1 MTGKGPLLRPFSVTV
16 VGQRDA
22 SGDVVTSHV
31 TLVAGQ
37 TLFREGDAPTTAFLI
52 ERGELEI
59 STHREQRYIKL
70 AQLGPG
76 DLLGEMAVIDD
87 SPRTATAVALTECLL
102 LAIDKR
108 QIAER
113 LDQTDPIIRA
123 LLEGQLKRYRA
134 ALSAMQGGKTPQA
147 DEPPAPRE
155 LIGIGK
161 IRLETQLREALV
173 TGGLDLRLQPL
184 LDIASDRIAGYEAL
198 VRWTHPERGAI
209 SPAEFIAL
217 AEETSLIVPVGE
229 YVLDA
234 AIAALTALRD
244 HGVTPLPFI
253 AINVSARQLAE
264 AGLIERI
271 VERTRGAGLDP
282 GRIKVEIT
290 ESQALDY
297 AQVKDVVAHCHREG
311 IEVAL
316 DDFGTGFSNLGHLHE
331 LPFNTVKVD
340 QAFARNMMK
349 DSRAMALVES
359 IVNMI
364 HALGASTVVEGIETE
379 AQLAVLRRLGCRYA
393 QGYLIGRPQPL
404 ADVLGP
410 DSP

>member
-1 MTGKGPLLRPFSVTV
+1 MALRVTLEP
-16 VGQRDA
+16 GQR
-22 SGDVVTSHV
+22 
-31 TLVAGQ
+31 
-37 TLFREGDAPTTAFLI
+37 LFSEGDEPTTAFLI
-52 ERGELEI
+52 EVGEVEI
-59 STHREQRYIKL
+59 STHRELRYVKL
-70 AQLGPG
+70 AHLGPG

-87 SPRTATAVALTECLL
+87 SPRTATAVALTDCVL

-113 LDQTDPIIRA
+113 LQQTDPIIRA
-123 LLEGQLKRYRA
+123 LLEGQLKRYRG
-134 ALSAMQGGKTPQA
+134 ALAAMQGGKVPMA
-147 DEPPAPRE
+147 DEPPAASE
-155 LIGIGK
+155 MIGIGK
-161 IRLETQLREALV
+161 IRLDSQLREALV
-173 TGGLDLRLQPL
+173 SGGLDLRFQPL
-184 LDIASDRIAGYEAL
+184 LEISSGRIAGYEAL
-198 VRWTHPERGAI
+198 VRWTHPERGPV

-229 YVLDA
+229 YVLDT

-244 HGVTPLPFI
+244 HGTEPLPYI

-271 VERTRGAGLDP
+271 VERTRIANLDP

-297 AQVKDVVAHCHREG
+297 AQVKEVVAHCQREG

-331 LPFNTVKVD
+331 LPFDTVKVD

-349 DSRAMALVES
+349 DARAMALVEA
-359 IVNMI
+359 IVAMI
-364 HALGASTVVEGIETE
+364 HALGANVVVEGIETA
-379 AQLAVLRRLGCRYA
+379 AQLEVLRRLGCRYA
-393 QGYLIGRPQPL
+393 QGYLIGKPQPL
-404 ADVLGP
+404 ADVLGRKG
-410 DSP
+410 S

>member
-1 MTGKGPLLRPFSVTV
+1 VKLTLIQ
-16 VGQRDA
+16 GQ
-22 SGDVVTSHV
+22 V
-31 TLVAGQ
+31 
-37 TLFREGDAPTTAFLI
+37 LFNEGDPPTTAFLI
-52 ERGELEI
+52 ESGELAI
-59 STHREQRYIKL
+59 STQREDRYVKL
-70 AQLGPG
+70 AHLGPG

-87 SPRTATAVALTECLL
+87 SPRTATAVALSECVL

-113 LDQTDPIIRA
+113 LAQTDPIIRA
-123 LLEGQLKRYRA
+123 LLEGQLKRYRG
-134 ALSAMQGGKTPQA
+134 ALAAMQGGHVPMA
-147 DEPPAPRE
+147 DDPPAASE
-155 LIGIGK
+155 MLGIGK
-161 IRLETQLREALV
+161 IRLESQLRDALGS
-173 TGGLDLRLQPL
+173 GGLDLRLQPL
-184 LDIASDRIAGYEAL
+184 LEIASGRIAGYEAL
-198 VRWTHPERGAI
+198 VRWTHPERGAV

-244 HGVTPLPFI
+244 HGVEPVPFI
-253 AINVSARQLAE
+253 AINVSAKQLAE

-271 VERTRGAGLDP
+271 VERTRAVGLEP

-311 IEVAL
+311 IQVAL

-331 LPFNTVKVD
+331 LPFDTVKVD

-349 DSRAMALVES
+349 EARAMALVEA

-364 HALGASTVVEGIETE
+364 HALGANTVIEGIETQ
-379 AQLAVLRRLGCRYA
+379 AQLDVLRSLGCRYA
-393 QGYLIGRPQPL
+393 QGYLIGKPQPL
-404 ADVLGP
+404 ADVLGGG
-410 DSP
+410 SH

>member
-1 MTGKGPLLRPFSVTV
+1 MATQLKLEP
-16 VGQRDA
+16 
-22 SGDVVTSHV
+22 
-31 TLVAGQ
+31 GQ
-37 TLFREGDAPTTAFLI
+37 TLFVEGDAPTTAFLI
-52 ERGELEI
+52 EAGELEI
-59 STHREQRYIKL
+59 STHREKQYVKL
-70 AQLGPG
+70 AHLGPG

-87 SPRTATAVALTECLL
+87 SPRTATAVALTQCVL
-102 LAIDKR
+102 LAIDKA

-113 LDQTDPIIRA
+113 LDQADPIVRA
-123 LLEGQLKRYRA
+123 LLEGQLKRYRG
-134 ALSAMQGGKTPQA
+134 ALAAMQGHVPVA
-147 DEPPAPRE
+147 DEPPAPRD

-161 IRLETQLREALV
+161 IRLDSQLRDALQS
-173 TGGLDLRLQPL
+173 GGLDLRLQPL
-184 LDIASDRIAGYEAL
+184 LELSTNRIAGYEAL
-198 VRWTHPERGAI
+198 VRWTHPERGPI

-234 AIAALTALRD
+234 AIVALTTMRE
-244 HGVTPLPFI
+244 HGTDPLPYI

-271 VERTRGAGLDP
+271 LERTRAVGLPP
-282 GRIKVEIT
+282 GKIKVEIT

-297 AQVKDVVAHCHREG
+297 KLVNAVIAHCHRES

-331 LPFNTVKVD
+331 LPFDTVKVD

-349 DSRAMALVES
+349 DPRAMALVEA
-359 IVNMI
+359 IMQMI
-364 HALGASTVVEGIETE
+364 HALGADAVVEGIETQ
-379 AQLAVLRRLGCRYA
+379 AQLDVLRRLGCRYA

-404 ADVLGP
+404 ADVLTAAAT
-410 DSP
+410 

>member
-1 MTGKGPLLRPFSVTV
+1 MATQVRLEP
-16 VGQRDA
+16 
-22 SGDVVTSHV
+22 
-31 TLVAGQ
+31 GQ
-37 TLFREGDAPTTAFLI
+37 TLFVEGDAPTTAFLI
-52 ERGELEI
+52 EAGELEI
-59 STHREQRYIKL
+59 STHRDKQFVKL

-87 SPRTATAVALTECLL
+87 SPRTATAVALTECVL
-102 LAIDKR
+102 LAIDKA

-113 LDQTDPIIRA
+113 LDHADPIIRA
-123 LLEGQLKRYRA
+123 LLEGQLKRYRG
-134 ALSAMQGGKTPQA
+134 ALAAMQGHLPIA
-147 DEPPAPRE
+147 DEPPAARD

-161 IRLETQLREALV
+161 IRLDSQLRDALQS
-173 TGGLDLRLQPL
+173 GGLDLRLQPL
-184 LDIASDRIAGYEAL
+184 LELSTDRIAGYEAL
-198 VRWTHPERGAI
+198 VRWTHPEHGAI

-234 AIAALTALRD
+234 AIVALITMRE
-244 HGVTPLPFI
+244 HGTDPLPYI

-271 VERTRGAGLDP
+271 LERTRAVGLPP
-282 GRIKVEIT
+282 GKIKVEIT

-297 AQVKDVVAHCHREG
+297 KLVNEVIAHCHRES

-331 LPFNTVKVD
+331 LPFDTVKVD

-349 DSRAMALVES
+349 DPRAMALVES
-359 IVNMI
+359 IMQMI
-364 HALGASTVVEGIETE
+364 HALGADAVVEGIETQ
-379 AQLAVLRRLGCRYA
+379 AQLDVLRRLRCRYA
-393 QGYLIGRPQPL
+393 QGYLVGRPQPL
-404 ADVLGP
+404 ADVLLAAAT
-410 DSP
+410 

>member
-1 MTGKGPLLRPFSVTV
+1 VS
-16 VGQRDA
+16 
-22 SGDVVTSHV
+22 SHL
-31 TLVAGQ
+31 TLAAGQ

-70 AQLGPG
+70 AHLGPG

-87 SPRTATAVALTECLL
+87 SPRTATAVALTECVL

-123 LLEGQLKRYRA
+123 LLEGQLKRYRG
-134 ALSAMQGGKTPQA
+134 ALAAMQGGKVPDA
-147 DEPPAPRE
+147 DEPPAPSE
-155 LIGIGK
+155 MIGIGK

-173 TGGLDLRLQPL
+173 SGGLDLRLQPL
-184 LDIASDRIAGYEAL
+184 LDIGADRIAGYEAL

-244 HGVTPLPFI
+244 HGVSPVPFI

-271 VERTRGAGLDP
+271 VERTRAAGLDP
-282 GRIKVEIT
+282 SRIKVEIT

-297 AQVKDVVAHCHREG
+297 AQVKEVVAHCHVEG

-349 DSRAMALVES
+349 DPRAMALVEA

-364 HALGASTVVEGIETE
+364 HALGATTVVEGIEAS
-379 AQLAVLRRLGCRYA
+379 AQLDVLRRLGCRYA
-393 QGYLIGRPQPL
+393 QGYLIGKPQPL
-404 ADVLGP
+404 ADVLTP
-410 DSP
+410 ARP